1 MHKNSIRK
9 DNQLSEQL
17 ISNRKQNL
25 KRKKKKKKKT
35 TTELFCQAR
44 NQLRLATEKQ
54 GASQVVPV
62 VKNPPANTGDKRD
75 VDFTP
80 RSRRFPGGGNG
91 TSLDMT

>member
-25 KRKKKKKKKT
+25 KRRKKKKKKN

-54 GASQVVPV
+54 GASQLVPV
-62 VKNPPANTGDKRD
+62 VKNPPANAGDKRD
-75 VDFTP
+75 VGFTP
-80 RSRRFPGGGNG
+80 GSRRFPGGGNG

>member
-17 ISNRKQNL
+17 IINRKQNL
-25 KRKKKKKKKT
+25 KRKKKKN